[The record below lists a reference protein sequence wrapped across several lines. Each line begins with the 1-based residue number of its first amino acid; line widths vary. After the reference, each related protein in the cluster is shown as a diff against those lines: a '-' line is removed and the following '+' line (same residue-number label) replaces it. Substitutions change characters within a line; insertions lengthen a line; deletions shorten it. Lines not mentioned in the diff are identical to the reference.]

1 MAALSRDTYEGPR
14 GPLSKTED
22 SEDDIDIGSL
32 LEIDSTKKKGWD
44 DKQKL
49 IEICQKEVGT
59 ISSGKRPLNIAI
71 IGSHGCG
78 KSSLLNTIFASFSDE
93 KWKELAAHG
102 SYGGL
107 GKQISQN
114 LISFKKEKYYF
125 RKGPNNEEDDEIL
138 MPTFIDMKGFEDQ
151 NDEFTRELL
160 NIIFYGRMQEFEKLS
175 DVLTHYQNYGLNGLK
190 TRYSQSKEYLVIDR
204 IIFVC
209 SGDPLTTLPTQLM
222 ACVSEVAHGLRG
234 IPIYGVMTKA
244 DKFNGRNNPEVEK
257 RETEF
262 RKHLGIP
269 NNRFVRIKNYC
280 EDIDKEMAY
289 MFSVIPQIDVRVL
302 KLMTQVFS
310 NALEVTKPEARLD
323 YFSTEPN
330 IQNESKEG
338 ANPVPPGIRQSA
350 RPVPPIGCQQP
361 ASSGIGFSGLLLLIT
376 IQVLFMA
383 ILLHFGMKPVIT
395 EEKLNTICANYD
407 FIKSKH
413 DATIDGLNELCDQKV
428 DILKPPI
435 YLLGGGIVFIIVVLP
450 IVLYSFLVK
459 NRN

>member
-114 LISFKKEKYYF
+114 LISFKKDKYYS
-125 RKGPNNEEDDEIL
+125 RKGPNNQEDDEIL

-190 TRYSQSKEYLVIDR
+190 TRYSQGKEYLMIDR

-209 SGDPLTTLPTQLM
+209 SGDPMTTLPTQLM
-222 ACVSEVAHGLRG
+222 ACVSEVAHGVRG
-234 IPIYGVMTKA
+234 IPIFGVMTKA

-269 NNRFVRIKNYC
+269 KNRFARIKNYC

-310 NALEVTKPEARLD
+310 NALEVTNPEARLD
-323 YFSTEPN
+323 YFSTESN
-330 IQNESKEG
+330 IQEESKEG
-338 ANPVPPGIRQSA
+338 AKPVPPRIR
-350 RPVPPIGCQQP
+350 PEP
-361 ASSGIGFSGLLLLIT
+361 ALSGIGFPSLLLLIT

>member
-1 MAALSRDTYEGPR
+1 MAALSRDTYEGSR
-14 GPLSKTED
+14 GPVSKTED
-22 SEDDIDIGSL
+22 SDSDIEIGSL

-49 IEICQKEVGT
+49 IKICQKEVGT

-102 SYGGL
+102 SHGL
-107 GKQISQN
+107 VLKQSN
-114 LISFKKEKYYF
+114 MMHFKKEKYYS
-125 RKGPNNEEDDEIL
+125 REGPNNEEDDEVL

-160 NIIFYGRMQEFEKLS
+160 NIIFYGRMKEFEKLS

-190 TRYSQSKEYLVIDR
+190 TRYSQGKEYLVIDR

-209 SGDPLTTLPTQLM
+209 SGDPMTTLPTQLM

-234 IPIYGVMTKA
+234 IPIFGVMTKS
-244 DKFNGRNNPEVEK
+244 DKFNGRNNAEVEK

-269 NNRFVRIKNYC
+269 NNRFARIKNYC
-280 EDIDKEMAY
+280 EDIDKKMAY

-310 NALEVTKPEARLD
+310 NALEVTNTEARLEYLSPETD
-323 YFSTEPN
+323 IPGET
-330 IQNESKEG
+330 KEG
-338 ANPVPPGIRQSA
+338 AKPVPPSRN
-350 RPVPPIGCQQP
+350 RVPT
-361 ASSGIGFSGLLLLIT
+361 SSGLLIA

-383 ILLHFGMKPVIT
+383 VLLHFCMKPVIT

-413 DATIDGLNELCDQKV
+413 DATIDGLNELCDNKV

-435 YLLGGGIVFIIVVLP
+435 YLLGGGIVFVIVVLP

>member
-14 GPLSKTED
+14 GPLLMKDD
-22 SEDDIDIGSL
+22 SDSDIDIGSL
-32 LEIDSTKKKGWD
+32 LEIDSTKGKGWD

-49 IEICQKEVGT
+49 IKICQEEVGT
-59 ISSGKRPLNIAI
+59 ISSRKRPLNIAI

-78 KSSLLNTIFASFSDE
+78 KSSLLNTIFASFSDG
-93 KWKELAAHG
+93 KWKEIAEHG
-102 SYGGL
+102 SFGGL
-107 GKQISQN
+107 GKQVSQE

-125 RKGPNNEEDDEIL
+125 RKGANNEEDDEVL

-151 NDEFTRELL
+151 NDEFTKELL
-160 NIIFYGRMQEFEKLS
+160 NIIFYGRMQEFGKLS

-190 TRYSQSKEYLVIDR
+190 EKYGQGKEYLVIDR

-209 SGDPLTTLPTQLM
+209 SGDPITTLPTQLM
-222 ACVSEVAHGLRG
+222 ACVSEIAHGVRG
-234 IPIYGVMTKA
+234 IPIFGVMTKS
-244 DKFNGRNNPEVEK
+244 DKFNGRKDPEVKK
-257 RETEF
+257 REAEF

-269 NNRFVRIKNYC
+269 KNRFARIMNYC
-280 EDIDKEMAY
+280 EDIDKKMKY
-289 MFSVIPQIDVRVL
+289 MFSVIPRIDVRVL

-310 NALEVTKPEARLD
+310 NALEVTNPEARLD
-323 YFSTEPN
+323 YLSPETD
-330 IQNESKEG
+330 ISGESKEG
-338 ANPVPPGIRQSA
+338 AKPVPTRIQPGT
-350 RPVPPIGCQQP
+350 RPPPGDRQP
-361 ASSGIGFSGLLLLIT
+361 ATSGIGFASLLLLIT

-407 FIKSKH
+407 FIKSKN
-413 DATIDGLNELCDQKV
+413 DATIDGLNELCDHKV
-428 DILKPPI
+428 DILKPPM
-435 YLLGGGIVFIIVVLP
+435 YLLGGGIVFVIIVLP

>member
-14 GPLSKTED
+14 GPVSKTED
-22 SEDDIDIGSL
+22 SDSDIEIGSL
-32 LEIDSTKKKGWD
+32 LEIDNTKKKGWG

-49 IEICQKEVGT
+49 IKICQKEVGT

-102 SYGGL
+102 SHGGL

-114 LISFKKEKYYF
+114 LISFKKEKYYS
-125 RKGPNNEEDDEIL
+125 REGPNNEEDDEVL

-160 NIIFYGRMQEFEKLS
+160 NIIFYGRMKEFEKLS

-190 TRYSQSKEYLVIDR
+190 TRYSQGTEYLVIDR

-209 SGDPLTTLPTQLM
+209 SGDPMTTLPTQLM

-234 IPIYGVMTKA
+234 IPIFGVMTKS
-244 DKFNGRNNPEVEK
+244 DKFNGRNNLEVEK

-269 NNRFVRIKNYC
+269 NNRFARIKNYC

-310 NALEVTKPEARLD
+310 NALEVTNAEARLEYLSPETD
-323 YFSTEPN
+323 IPGET
-330 IQNESKEG
+330 KEG
-338 ANPVPPGIRQSA
+338 AKPVPPRIR
-350 RPVPPIGCQQP
+350 PPSGNGQP
-361 ASSGIGFSGLLLLIT
+361 ASSGLGFASLLLLIT

-383 ILLHFGMKPVIT
+383 VLLHFCMKPVIT

-413 DATIDGLNELCDQKV
+413 DATIDGLNELCDNKV

-435 YLLGGGIVFIIVVLP
+435 YLLGGGIVFVIVVLP

>member
-22 SEDDIDIGSL
+22 SDSDIDIGSL
-32 LEIDSTKKKGWD
+32 LEIDSTKKNGWD

-49 IEICQKEVGT
+49 IKICQKEVGT

-102 SYGGL
+102 SHGGL

-125 RKGPNNEEDDEIL
+125 RKGANNEEDDEIL

-151 NDEFTRELL
+151 NDEFTKELL
-160 NIIFYGRMQEFEKLS
+160 NIIFYGRMQEFGKLS
-175 DVLTHYQNYGLNGLK
+175 DVLTHYQNYGLNGLREK
-190 TRYSQSKEYLVIDR
+190 YGQGKEYLVIDR

-209 SGDPLTTLPTQLM
+209 SGDPITTLPTQLM
-222 ACVSEVAHGLRG
+222 ACVSEVAHGVRG
-234 IPIYGVMTKA
+234 IPIFGVMTKS
-244 DKFNGRNNPEVEK
+244 DKFDGRKNTEVEK

-269 NNRFVRIKNYC
+269 NNRFARIKNYC
-280 EDIDKEMAY
+280 EDIDKDMAY

-310 NALEVTKPEARLD
+310 NALEVTNPDGRLE
-323 YFSTEPN
+323 YSSTEAELPG
-330 IQNESKEG
+330 ESREG
-338 ANPVPPGIRQSA
+338 AKLVPPRRQPGP
-350 RPVPPIGCQQP
+350 RPPQE
-361 ASSGIGFSGLLLLIT
+361 ASSGLGFASLLLLIT

-383 ILLHFGMKPVIT
+383 ILLHFGMNPVIT

-413 DATIDGLNELCDQKV
+413 DASIDGLNELCDHKV

-435 YLLGGGIVFIIVVLP
+435 YLLGGGIVFVIVVLP
-450 IVLYSFLVK
+450 IVLYFFLGK
-459 NRN
+459 SRN

>member
-1 MAALSRDTYEGPR
+1 MAAISDTYEGSR
-14 GPLSKTED
+14 GPVSKTED
-22 SEDDIDIGSL
+22 SDSDIEIGSL

-49 IEICQKEVGT
+49 IKICQKEVGT

-102 SYGGL
+102 SHGGL

-114 LISFKKEKYYF
+114 LIRE
-125 RKGPNNEEDDEIL
+125 GPNNEEDDEVL

-190 TRYSQSKEYLVIDR
+190 TRYSQGKEYLVIDR

-209 SGDPLTTLPTQLM
+209 SGDPMTTLPTQLM

-234 IPIYGVMTKA
+234 IPIFGVMTKS

-269 NNRFVRIKNYC
+269 NNRFARIKNYC

-289 MFSVIPQIDVRVL
+289 MFSVIPQIDVRIL

-310 NALEVTKPEARLD
+310 NALEVTNPEARLE
-323 YFSTEPN
+323 YFSTESN
-330 IQNESKEG
+330 IQESREG
-338 ANPVPPGIRQSA
+338 ANPVPPRI
-350 RPVPPIGCQQP
+350 RPVSPIRGHQP
-361 ASSGIGFSGLLLLIT
+361 ACSGIGFPNLLLLIT

-383 ILLHFGMKPVIT
+383 ILLHFGIKPVIT
-395 EEKLNTICANYD
+395 EENLTRSVQTTTLFIQNMVLQLMASTSYVTIKLT
-407 FIKSKH
+407 F
-413 DATIDGLNELCDQKV
+413 
-428 DILKPPI
+428 
-435 YLLGGGIVFIIVVLP
+435 
-450 IVLYSFLVK
+450 
-459 NRN
+459 

>member
-1 MAALSRDTYEGPR
+1 MAEISRDTYEGSS
-14 GPLSKTED
+14 GPVSKTED
-22 SEDDIDIGSL
+22 SDSDIDIGSL

-49 IEICQKEVGT
+49 IKICQKEVGT

-107 GKQISQN
+107 GKQISQK
-114 LISFKKEKYYF
+114 LISFKKEKYYS
-125 RKGPNNEEDDEIL
+125 RKGSNDDEDDEIL

-151 NDEFTRELL
+151 NDEFTKEIL

-190 TRYSQSKEYLVIDR
+190 AKYRDGKEYLVIDR

-209 SGDPLTTLPTQLM
+209 SGDPMTTLPTQLM
-222 ACVSEVAHGLRG
+222 ASVSEVAHGLRG
-234 IPIYGVMTKA
+234 IPIFGVMTKC
-244 DKFNGRNNPEVEK
+244 DKFNGRHNPEIEK

-269 NNRFVRIKNYC
+269 NNRFARIKNYC

-310 NALEVTKPEARLD
+310 NALEVTNPEARLEYLAPETD
-323 YFSTEPN
+323 LPGET
-330 IQNESKEG
+330 KEG
-338 ANPVPPGIRQSA
+338 AKPVPPSRNKL
-350 RPVPPIGCQQP
+350 P
-361 ASSGIGFSGLLLLIT
+361 ASSGLGFASLLLLIT

-383 ILLHFGMKPVIT
+383 VLLHFCMKPVIS

-413 DATIDGLNELCDQKV
+413 DATIDGLNELCDNKV

-435 YLLGGGIVFIIVVLP
+435 YLLGGAIVFVIVVLP
-450 IVLYSFLVK
+450 IVLYSFLAK
-459 NRN
+459 K